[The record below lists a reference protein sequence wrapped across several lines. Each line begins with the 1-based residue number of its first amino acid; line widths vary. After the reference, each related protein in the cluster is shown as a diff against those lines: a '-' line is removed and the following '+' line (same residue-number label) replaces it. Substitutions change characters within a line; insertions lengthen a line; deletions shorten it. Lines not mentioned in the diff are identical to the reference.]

1 MQSKKLTNIP
11 VMMNTLLANLSGLV
25 AEDLARIG
33 VTVQSARALI
43 MLIQYSELRCAV
55 LSRMLGLEATTLSH
69 LLRALSR
76 DGLIVRDRVENDN
89 RAVVVSLTAKG
100 RRVATACRKLALSN
114 EHTLLNGLDSKT
126 LQLFAQVLAHM
137 QMNVTSAHRR
147 VDMTQLRP
155 GRKSLSRS
163 RIKRHAVDRDST
175 VQSPA

>member
-1 MQSKKLTNIP
+1 MQPKKLTNIP
-11 VMMNTLLANLSGLV
+11 VVMNTLLANLSGLV
-25 AEDLARIG
+25 ADDLARIG

-43 MLIQYSELRCAV
+43 MLIQYAELRCAV

-114 EHTLLNGLDSKT
+114 ERTLLNG
-126 LQLFAQVLAHM
+126 
-137 QMNVTSAHRR
+137 
-147 VDMTQLRP
+147 
-155 GRKSLSRS
+155 
-163 RIKRHAVDRDST
+163 
-175 VQSPA
+175 